1 MARHVTR
8 VSCGHSAPALGAVQ
22 TRVNGR
28 EATWGTKDSYSLVV
42 TTRTLDRSP
51 ENADCCRADLLFVST
66 GVILPLL
73 RELKFAGLDE
83 DDLPKSS
90 GVKPLLMVFPYKS
103 SILWILFELH
113 IWH

>member
-1 MARHVTR
+1 M
-8 VSCGHSAPALGAVQ
+8 
-22 TRVNGR
+22 
-28 EATWGTKDSYSLVV
+28 
-42 TTRTLDRSP
+42 
-51 ENADCCRADLLFVST
+51 
-66 GVILPLL
+66 L

>member
-22 TRVNGR
+22 TRVNRR
-28 EATWGTKDSYSLVV
+28 EATWGTQDSYSFNV
-42 TTRTLDRSP
+42 TRTKIFSSP

-103 SILWILFELH
+103 SILWILFKLH